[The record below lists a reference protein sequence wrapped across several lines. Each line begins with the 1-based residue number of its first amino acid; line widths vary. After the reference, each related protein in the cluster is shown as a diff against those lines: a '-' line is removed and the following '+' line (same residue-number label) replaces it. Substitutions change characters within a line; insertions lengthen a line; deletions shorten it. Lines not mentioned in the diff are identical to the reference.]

1 MVPMMLAVMA
11 SGLPASSLEAKVK
24 SVIPTAKE
32 ERWLSIPWRTS
43 VMEARALSQ
52 REGKPMFLWIMNG
65 SPLGCT

>member
-1 MVPMMLAVMA
+1 MMLAVLA
-11 SGLPASSLEAKVK
+11 APSLEAKVK
-24 SVIPTAKE
+24 AVMPTAQE

-43 VMEARALSQ
+43 VMEARAISQ